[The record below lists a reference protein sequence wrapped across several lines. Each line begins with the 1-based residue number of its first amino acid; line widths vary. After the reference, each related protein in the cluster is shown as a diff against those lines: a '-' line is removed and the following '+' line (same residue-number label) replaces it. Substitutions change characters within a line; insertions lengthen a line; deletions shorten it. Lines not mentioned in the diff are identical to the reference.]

1 MPSLPAPFRALARPI
16 PLALALAVAT
26 AIPILAAAV
35 GAVQIPLGAVPPDS
49 QRLLVAPVSFFL
61 HALAGVLFGVTG
73 PMQFVR
79 SLRHRF
85 GRLHRATGLVFVAAG
100 MLLGASGL
108 SLLAQVPAVAT
119 PPLEVMRALTG
130 AALVGA
136 LALGLTARDRSD
148 HRAWMIRAYAI
159 GMGSGTV
166 ALVFFPLVVLTG
178 EPPRGLAADL
188 IFVGWWLLNIL
199 LAELLIR
206 HLRTRP

>member
-1 MPSLPAPFRALARPI
+1 MPPLPAPFRALARPI
-16 PLALALAVAT
+16 PLALTLAVAT

-73 PMQFVR
+73 PVQFVR

-85 GRLHRATGLVFVAAG
+85 GRLHRATGLVFVTAG
-100 MLLGASGL
+100 MVLGASGL

-130 AALVGA
+130 AALIAA
-136 LALGLTARDRSD
+136 LVLGITVRSRSD
-148 HRAWMIRAYAI
+148 HRAWMIRAYAL

-188 IFVGWWLLNIL
+188 IFIAWWTVNIL
-199 LAELLIR
+199 LAEVLIR
-206 HLRTRP
+206 RLEARN